1 MGRTAAETV
10 TITLTE
16 AGPLGFAFGEAIGN
30 TATVIAIREGSQAA
44 QARPRGG
51 VGQPLPVPV
60 GAALHTMEAGGV
72 RYTVDEMSYADAL
85 AVLKGKARPIT
96 LSFRL
101 PARGVQLCNAARTGD
116 EAAVQRLLQQG
127 TSADAKDDAGE
138 PAICYAAAY
147 GHDTVILLLAQA
159 RANLN
164 ARDASGGT
172 ALMEAATNGNVGCT
186 ELLLRCGADVGA
198 ASKGGWTALM
208 SAAMSVLLPLPAPL
222 ISSPRWDSEP

>member
-1 MGRTAAETV
+1 V

-72 RYTVDEMSYADAL
+72 RYTVDKMSYAEAL

-186 ELLLRCGADVGA
+186 ELLLRCGADVRA

-208 SAAMSVLLPLPAPL
+208 SAAMSVLLPFLRP
-222 ISSPRWDSEP
+222 